1 MNKLLFVWDV
11 GALVGLGHAV
21 RSRALLEYMEARC
34 GCNCTHFEADGIDAH
49 TELLVKEAIRP
60 RGGDYAGVVFDLERG
75 APTPAML
82 QAAGAAKKIG
92 FVGAGY
98 KNIGYENLDLSFVQ
112 GIPVPP
118 PTSSNCFHGT
128 DWVVLREGFTCA
140 ADAYCGPPHD
150 GDGHDVFICGGGSD
164 PQDLTWLA
172 ITALLGHARIH
183 VVLGRYYRGK
193 TRGRHNASVSVY
205 HDGSLVP
212 VMMLMRMCDM
222 AIVSYGM
229 TALECLAVG
238 LPTIVLSMSDDHN
251 NSAAA
256 LAEQGALVNAGL
268 IAAATQQSV
277 AARYKSLCNN
287 PALCAKLSRTGRR
300 LIDGRGVERVAAKI
314 MEVIA

>member
-1 MNKLLFVWDV
+1 MIYMNKLLFIWDV
-11 GALVGLGHAV
+11 GEAVGLGHAV
-21 RSRALLEYMEARC
+21 RSRALLEYMRAR
-34 GCNCTHFEADGIDAH
+34 CNCTHLEADGIDAH
-49 TELLVKEAIRP
+49 TELLLKETVCAY
-60 RGGDYAGVVFDLERG
+60 GGDYAGVVFDLERG

-82 QAAGAAKKIG
+82 QAAGAAKKIA

-118 PTSSNCFHGT
+118 PTGSNCFHGT
-128 DWVVLREGFTCA
+128 DWVVLRERFT
-140 ADAYCGPPHD
+140 DAYHSDRHD
-150 GDGHDVFICGGGSD
+150 GDRRDVFICGGGSD

-172 ITALLGHARIH
+172 ITALLQYAPLETRIH
-183 VVLGRYYRGK
+183 VLLGRYYRGPA
-193 TRGRHNASVSVY
+193 RSFHLGAVY
-205 HDGSLVP
+205 NYPEGYLLP
-212 VMMLMRMCDM
+212 VMRMCDM

-238 LPTIVLSMSDDHN
+238 LPTIALSMSDDHN

-277 AARYKSLCNN
+277 AARYNDLCSN
-287 PALCAKLSRTGRR
+287 PALCAKLSATGRR